1 VGTLTTINPKI
12 NRGQERN
19 MNKWIKVGL
28 IIISVLMLGACGTTG
43 GVKTEGGAGGQGS
56 SATKTPE
63 SATTSPMG
71 AGGAGEAT
79 PLPGGEGGG
88 AGGMGANGAPSDT
101 SGLLSKKVV
110 YFDFDS
116 STIHGEDRAIIQAHA
131 DYLSRHPS
139 VKVTLEGHTDE
150 RGSREYNIGLGERRA
165 KAVADMMELMGV
177 SPQQISTV
185 SYGEER
191 PAALGH
197 DEAAW
202 RLNRRVEI
210 VYGGP

>member
-1 VGTLTTINPKI
+1 
-12 NRGQERN
+12 

-28 IIISVLMLGACGTTG
+28 IIIPVLMLGACGTTG
-43 GVKTEGGAGGQGS
+43 GTKKQEGAAGGQGGEMQ
-56 SATKTPE
+56 TPE
-63 SATTSPMG
+63 SATTTPVEP
-71 AGGAGEAT
+71 GGGEGMT
-79 PLPGGEGGG
+79 PLPGG
-88 AGGMGANGAPSDT
+88 ATGMEANGAPGDT

-116 STIHGEDRAIIQAHA
+116 STVHDEDRAIIQAHA
-131 DYLSRHPS
+131 DYLTQHPA

-165 KAVADMMELMGV
+165 NAVAEMMKLMGV
-177 SPQQISTV
+177 SAQQISTV

-197 DEAAW
+197 DESAW

>member
-1 VGTLTTINPKI
+1 MK
-12 NRGQERN
+12 
-19 MNKWIKVGL
+19 KWIKIGL
-28 IIISVLMLGACGTTG
+28 IIIPVLMLGACGTTG
-43 GVKTEGGAGGQGS
+43 GAKKAGGTAGQAGEGQ
-56 SATKTPE
+56 TPE
-63 SATTSPMG
+63 SATTTPM
-71 AGGAGEAT
+71 APGGGMEAT
-79 PLPGGEGGG
+79 PLPGEGG
-88 AGGMGANGAPSDT
+88 AAGMGENGAPADT

-116 STIHGEDRAIIQAHA
+116 STIHEEDSAIIEAHA
-131 DYLSRHPS
+131 DYLTQHPS

-165 KAVADMMELMGV
+165 NAVAEMMKLAGV
-177 SPQQISTV
+177 SALQISTV

-202 RLNRRVEI
+202 KLNRRVEI

>member
-1 VGTLTTINPKI
+1 MK
-12 NRGQERN
+12 
-19 MNKWIKVGL
+19 KWIKVGL
-28 IIISVLMLGACGTTG
+28 IIIPVLMLGACGTTG
-43 GVKTEGGAGGQGS
+43 GVKKQEGAGGQG
-56 SATKTPE
+56 AGEKAPE
-63 SATTSPMG
+63 SATTTPVTP
-71 AGGAGEAT
+71 GGGEEAT
-79 PLPGGEGGG
+79 PLPGGATGMEG
-88 AGGMGANGAPSDT
+88 NGAPSET

-116 STIHGEDRAIIQAHA
+116 STVHDDDRAIIQAHA
-131 DYLSRHPS
+131 DYLAKHPD
-139 VKVTLEGHTDE
+139 VKVTLEGNTDE

-165 KAVADMMELMGV
+165 KAVAEMMKLMGV
-177 SPQQISTV
+177 SADQISTV

-202 RLNRRVEI
+202 SLNRRVEI

>member
-1 VGTLTTINPKI
+1 
-12 NRGQERN
+12 

-28 IIISVLMLGACGTTG
+28 IIIPVLMLGACGTTG
-43 GVKTEGGAGGQGS
+43 GAKKTGGTTGPGGEGQA
-56 SATKTPE
+56 PE
-63 SATTSPMG
+63 SATTMPVTPGDG
-71 AGGAGEAT
+71 AEAM
-79 PLPGGEGGG
+79 PLPGGE
-88 AGGMGANGAPSDT
+88 ATGMEEGGAPSDT

-116 STIHGEDRAIIQAHA
+116 SSVHDDDRAIIEAHA
-131 DYLSRHPS
+131 NYLAQNPT
-139 VKVTLEGHTDE
+139 VMVTLEGHTDE

-165 KAVADMMELMGV
+165 NGVAEMMKLMGV
-177 SPQQISTV
+177 AAQQISTV

-197 DEAAW
+197 DESAW
-202 RLNRRVEI
+202 QLNRRVEI

>member
-1 VGTLTTINPKI
+1 
-12 NRGQERN
+12 

-28 IIISVLMLGACGTTG
+28 IIIPVLMLGACGTTG
-43 GVKTEGGAGGQGS
+43 GVKKQEGAPVQGGEGQ
-56 SATKTPE
+56 APE
-63 SATTSPMG
+63 SATTTPVAPG
-71 AGGAGEAT
+71 GGAEAT
-79 PLPGGEGGG
+79 PLPGGATG
-88 AGGMGANGAPSDT
+88 AEGMGENGAPSDT
-101 SGLLSKKVV
+101 TGLLSKKVV

-116 STIHGEDRAIIQAHA
+116 STVHDEDRAIIQAHA
-131 DYLSRHPS
+131 NYLAQHPT

-165 KAVADMMELMGV
+165 NAVAEMMKLMGV
-177 SPQQISTV
+177 SAQQINTV

-197 DEAAW
+197 DESAW
-202 RLNRRVEI
+202 HLNRRVEI

>member
-1 VGTLTTINPKI
+1 
-12 NRGQERN
+12 

-28 IIISVLMLGACGTTG
+28 IIIPVLMLGACGTTG
-43 GVKTEGGAGGQGS
+43 GVKKQEGAAGQGGAGQ
-56 SATKTPE
+56 TPE
-63 SATTSPMG
+63 SATTAPVSPG
-71 AGGAGEAT
+71 GGAEAT
-79 PLPGGEGGG
+79 PLPS
-88 AGGMGANGAPSDT
+88 AGSAGTESNGAPSDT
-101 SGLLSKKVV
+101 SGLLSKKVI

-116 STIHGEDRAIIQAHA
+116 STVHDDDRALIQAHA
-131 DYLSRHPS
+131 GYLSQHPT
-139 VKVTLEGHTDE
+139 VKVTLEGNTDE

-165 KAVADMMELMGV
+165 QAVAEMMKLMGV

-197 DEAAW
+197 DESAW
-202 RLNRRVEI
+202 HLNRRVEI

>member
-1 VGTLTTINPKI
+1 
-12 NRGQERN
+12 

-28 IIISVLMLGACGTTG
+28 IIIPVMMLGACGTTG
-43 GVKTEGGAGGQGS
+43 GVKKQEGAAGEGGAAQ
-56 SATKTPE
+56 APE
-63 SATTSPMG
+63 SATTMPMTPG
-71 AGGAGEAT
+71 GGAEAT
-79 PLPGGEGGG
+79 PLPGEEG
-88 AGGMGANGAPSDT
+88 ASGMESTGAPSDT

-116 STIHGEDRAIIQAHA
+116 STINDEDRAIIQAHA
-131 DYLSRHPS
+131 DYLVQHPT

-165 KAVADMMELMGV
+165 NAVAEMMKLMGV
-177 SPQQISTV
+177 SGQQISTV

-197 DEAAW
+197 DESAW
-202 RLNRRVEI
+202 HLNRRVEI

>member
-1 VGTLTTINPKI
+1 
-12 NRGQERN
+12 
-19 MNKWIKVGL
+19 MNKWIKVGF
-28 IIISVLMLGACGTTG
+28 IIIPILMLGACGTTG
-43 GVKTEGGAGGQGS
+43 TKKQGSTGAAGQGGE
-56 SATKTPE
+56 TPE
-63 SATTSPMG
+63 SATTTPVTPG
-71 AGGAGEAT
+71 GGAEMT
-79 PLPGGEGGG
+79 PLPEGGG
-88 AGGMGANGAPSDT
+88 MESGGAPSDN

-116 STIHGEDRAIIQAHA
+116 STVHDEDRAIIQAHA
-131 DYLSRHPS
+131 DYLSQNPN

-165 KAVADMMELMGV
+165 NAVAEMMKLMGV
-177 SPQQISTV
+177 SAQQISTV

-197 DEAAW
+197 DESAW
-202 RLNRRVEI
+202 HLNRRVEI

>member
-1 VGTLTTINPKI
+1 MK
-12 NRGQERN
+12 
-19 MNKWIKVGL
+19 KWIKVGL
-28 IIISVLMLGACGTTG
+28 VIIPVLMLAACGTTG
-43 GVKTEGGAGGQGS
+43 GAKKQGGAAGEGAAQ
-56 SATKTPE
+56 TPE
-63 SATTSPMG
+63 SATTTPVEPG
-71 AGGAGEAT
+71 GGAEAT
-79 PLPGGEGGG
+79 PLPSGET
-88 AGGMGANGAPSDT
+88 GMGANGAPSDT

-116 STIHGEDRAIIQAHA
+116 STVHDEDRAIIQAHA
-131 DYLSRHPS
+131 DYLSQHPG

-165 KAVADMMELMGV
+165 NAVAEMMKLMGV

-197 DEAAW
+197 DESAW
-202 RLNRRVEI
+202 HLNRRVEI

>member
-1 VGTLTTINPKI
+1 MRGNRRGRLYDNNLKI
-12 NRGQERN
+12 NSAQEYN

-28 IIISVLMLGACGTTG
+28 IIIPVLMLGACGTTG
-43 GVKTEGGAGGQGS
+43 GAKKPGAPVEGGQAP
-56 SATKTPE
+56 APE
-63 SATTSPMG
+63 SATTTPVAPG
-71 AGGAGEAT
+71 GGAEAT
-79 PLPGGEGGG
+79 PLPGAETAQPG
-88 AGGMGANGAPSDT
+88 GAPSDT

-116 STIHGEDRAIIQAHA
+116 SAVHDEDRAVIQAHA
-131 DYLSRHPS
+131 DWLVQHPA

-165 KAVADMMELMGV
+165 NAVQEMMKLMGV
-177 SPQQISTV
+177 PAQQIGTV

-191 PAALGH
+191 PAATGH
-197 DEAAW
+197 DESAW
-202 RLNRRVEI
+202 HLNRRVEI

>member
-1 VGTLTTINPKI
+1 
-12 NRGQERN
+12 

-28 IIISVLMLGACGTTG
+28 IIIPVLMLGACGTTG
-43 GVKTEGGAGGQGS
+43 GVKKEGTAGQEGGGAGQ
-56 SATKTPE
+56 TPE
-63 SATTSPMG
+63 SATTTPMAPG
-71 AGGAGEAT
+71 GGAEAT
-79 PLPGGEGGG
+79 PLPGEGG
-88 AGGMGANGAPSDT
+88 AGGMESNGAPSDT

-116 STIHGEDRAIIQAHA
+116 STLDDEDRAIIQAHA
-131 DYLSRHPS
+131 DYLVQHPT

-165 KAVADMMELMGV
+165 NAVAEVMKLMGV
-177 SPQQISTV
+177 PGQQISTV

-197 DEAAW
+197 DESAW

>member
-1 VGTLTTINPKI
+1 MK
-12 NRGQERN
+12 
-19 MNKWIKVGL
+19 KWIKVGL
-28 IIISVLMLGACGTTG
+28 LIIPVLLLGACGTTG
-43 GVKTEGGAGGQGS
+43 GAKKQGAAGEGGEGQPPGSATTMPVTPEGGA
-56 SATKTPE
+56 
-63 SATTSPMG
+63 
-71 AGGAGEAT
+71 EAT
-79 PLPGGEGGG
+79 PLPGGGTT
-88 AGGMGANGAPSDT
+88 GMEATGAPSDT

-116 STIHGEDRAIIQAHA
+116 STIHDEDRAIIEAHA
-131 DYLSRHPS
+131 EYLTQHPT

-165 KAVADMMELMGV
+165 NAVAEMMKLSGV
-177 SPQQISTV
+177 SASQISTV

-197 DEAAW
+197 DEDAW
-202 RLNRRVEI
+202 KLNRRVEI

>member
-1 VGTLTTINPKI
+1 
-12 NRGQERN
+12 

-28 IIISVLMLGACGTTG
+28 IIIPVLMLGACGTTG
-43 GVKTEGGAGGQGS
+43 GVKKQEGAAEQGGA
-56 SATKTPE
+56 AKAPE
-63 SATTSPMG
+63 SATTTGVEPG
-71 AGGAGEAT
+71 GGAEAT
-79 PLPGGEGGG
+79 PLPGGGAATGMEG
-88 AGGMGANGAPSDT
+88 NGAPSDT
-101 SGLLSKKVV
+101 AGLLSKKVV

-116 STIHGEDRAIIQAHA
+116 STVHDEDRAIIQAHA
-131 DYLSRHPS
+131 DYLSQHPT

-165 KAVADMMELMGV
+165 KAVAEMMKLMGV
-177 SPQQISTV
+177 SADQISTV

-197 DEAAW
+197 DESAW
-202 RLNRRVEI
+202 HLNRRVEI

>member
-1 VGTLTTINPKI
+1 
-12 NRGQERN
+12 

-28 IIISVLMLGACGTTG
+28 IVIPVLMLGACGTTG
-43 GVKTEGGAGGQGS
+43 GAKKS
-56 SATKTPE
+56 
-63 SATTSPMG
+63 
-71 AGGAGEAT
+71 GEAAG
-79 PLPGGEGGG
+79 PGGEGKAPESASTMPMEPGGG
-88 AGGMGANGAPSDT
+88 AEAMPLPGEGGATGMESNGAPSDT

-116 STIHGEDRAIIQAHA
+116 STVHDEDRAIIQAHA
-131 DYLSRHPS
+131 DYLAQHPA

-165 KAVADMMELMGV
+165 KAVAEMMKLMGV
-177 SPQQISTV
+177 SADQISTV

-197 DEAAW
+197 DESAW
-202 RLNRRVEI
+202 HLNRRVEI